1 VKAILEFS
9 LPEDSWEYKC
19 ATHGAKL
26 TSIVSALDEDLRS
39 WQKYGHSFE
48 SADEAI
54 KAIRESLL
62 TGLIDGNIS
71 LE

>member
-1 VKAILEFS
+1 MKAILEFN

-26 TSIVSALDEDLRS
+26 TTVVSALDEELRG
-39 WQKYGHSFE
+39 WQKYGHDFE

-54 KAIRESLL
+54 KAMRESLL
-62 TGLIDGNIS
+62 TRLIDGNIS